1 MKKIY
6 LLLCLLSIVNLSMA
20 QQRSPYT
27 SSPNFFPISVWLQ
40 APYDIQ
46 TYKNMGVNI
55 YTGLSYGN
63 LDQSQL
69 NSLRQY
75 GMYILPSAGDAFAW
89 SRKSDTLIYGWLLTD
104 EPDNAQW
111 NATTSMYDSCINP
124 KIIIHQYDSIKLADP
139 AHPIYYG
146 LGQGVSYTNWVGRGS
161 CSNWLDSYPVYKNG
175 YVKGCDITG
184 YDIYPVNN
192 TDGTTSGKLWYVA
205 KGIDS
210 LLLWSSQTASPRV
223 PSKPVWMAIETTK
236 ISSSSAA
243 GPTPAQ
249 TKSEVWMAIIHGAKG
264 INYFPDSW
272 IPSFKADALLS
283 DAGMVTMLTSVDSM
297 IKALAPVINS
307 NNTGY
312 ATNVNANTPGVTSS
326 NGAVYVNY
334 MTKTYNGST
343 YIFAVAMRNGTTTAT
358 FTIGSGSIAI
368 VLGENRTIPVVSG
381 KFSDSFSGY
390 GVHIYKINTATSINE
405 ISPVQ
410 NVTIY
415 PNPFNNYT
423 NIVFNEG
430 GKHCVEVVDITGR
443 KLNAIQCNETQYQL
457 SRNGIASGIYFI
469 KVYDNKTN
477 IISTSKINII
487 D

>member
-6 LLLCLLSIVNLSMA
+6 LLICFLAVVKFSIG
-20 QQRSPYT
+20 QERTTYT

-55 YTGLSYGN
+55 YNGLSWGD
-63 LDQSQL
+63 LDQNQL
-69 NSLRQY
+69 NTLHQY
-75 GMYILPSAGDAFAW
+75 GMYVMPSAGDAFAW
-89 SRKSDTLIYGWLLTD
+89 SHRTDTLIYGWLLTD

-111 NATTSMYDSCINP
+111 NATTSTYDSCINP

-146 LGQGVSYTNWVGRGS
+146 LGQGVSYTTWNGRGP
-161 CSNWLDSYPVYKNG
+161 CYNWLDSYPVYKNG

-192 TDGTTSGKLWYVA
+192 TDATTGGKLWYVA
-205 KGIDS
+205 KGVDS

-236 ISSSSAA
+236 ITSSSAA

-264 INYFPDSW
+264 ITYFPDSW
-272 IPSFKADALLS
+272 IPSFSADALLS
-283 DAGMVTMLTSVDSM
+283 NTAMVSTLTSVDSM

-307 NNTGY
+307 SNTGY
-312 ATNVNANTPGVTSS
+312 ATNVNANTAGVTSS
-326 NGAVYVNY
+326 NGTVFMNY
-334 MTKTYNGST
+334 MTKTYKGST
-343 YIFAVAMRNGTTTAT
+343 YIFAVAMRSGTTTAT
-358 FTIGSGSIAI
+358 FTVSSGTTVT
-368 VLGENRTIPVVSG
+368 VLGENRSIPIASG

-390 GVHIYKINTATSINE
+390 GVHIYKINTATSVNE
-405 ISPVQ
+405 IKTNQ
-410 NVTIY
+410 NVNIY
-415 PNPFNNYT
+415 PNPFNNST
-423 NIVFNEG
+423 NIIFNDAE
-430 GKHCVEVVDITGR
+430 KHFVELYDVTGR
-443 KLNAIQCNETQYQL
+443 KLNSIQCNELRYEL
-457 SRNGIASGIYFI
+457 SRNGLAPGIYFI
-469 KVYDNKTN
+469 KIYDTKMN